1 MNESPILRI
10 EGVGRNF
17 GKFVALS
24 DVNLS
29 VRSGALSALIGP
41 NGAGKTTFYNVVSG
55 RFPPSS
61 GRVWFKEREITG
73 LPAHRIP
80 SLGLLRSFQITNIF
94 ERLTTLENVM
104 VPRVLH
110 HGRSLSLLGRLGG
123 RGVLRGE
130 GLAIL
135 DRLRLADQADRPA
148 AELPYGDKRLLE
160 IAIVMARDPEMI
172 LLDEPTAG
180 MTPEE
185 TEHMTRFIRELAD
198 DSGITFF
205 LTEHD
210 MKVVFSICDYVYV
223 LHQGRLMTEGTPA
236 EIRENP
242 EVRTAYLGG
251 SLDALAA
258 RPGDGPEAGGGDDS
272 GAADETPS
280 DASPGEEAGN
290 GGEE

>member
-1 MNESPILRI
+1 
-10 EGVGRNF
+10 
-17 GKFVALS
+17 
-24 DVNLS
+24 
-29 VRSGALSALIGP
+29 
-41 NGAGKTTFYNVVSG
+41 
-55 RFPPSS
+55 
-61 GRVWFKEREITG
+61 
-73 LPAHRIP
+73 
-80 SLGLLRSFQITNIF
+80 LLRSFQITNIF
-94 ERLTTLENVM
+94 ERLTALENVM

-110 HGRSLSLLGRLGG
+110 HGRSLSLLGRLGR

-185 TEHMTRFIRELAD
+185 TERMTRFIRELAD

-251 SLDALAA
+251 SLDALAD
-258 RPGDGPEAGGGDDS
+258 RPGDGGQSNAGNEADPSAEGVRS
-272 GAADETPS
+272 AADENFR
-280 DASPGEEAGN
+280 N

>member
-10 EGVGRNF
+10 EGVGRKF

-55 RFPPSS
+55 RFPPGS

-94 ERLTTLENVM
+94 ERLTALENVM

-110 HGRSLSLLGRLGG
+110 HGRSLSLLGRLGR

-185 TEHMTRFIRELAD
+185 TERMTRFIRELAD

-251 SLDALAA
+251 SLDALAD
-258 RPGDGPEAGGGDDS
+258 RPGDGGQSNAGNEADPSAEGVRS
-272 GAADETPS
+272 AADENFR
-280 DASPGEEAGN
+280 N